1 MIDIEHNPK
10 FFFKWVGWKK
20 MKGMCQNI
28 KGNASLSSYFPVI
41 LKLFA
46 INMFSFYN
54 QNISLIFS
62 NNIIEGTWVKE
73 ISKLALIEHDFIW
86 FAFFLVNFC
95 IFIPYF

>member
-1 MIDIEHNPK
+1 
-10 FFFKWVGWKK
+10 
-20 MKGMCQNI
+20 MCQNI
-28 KGNASLSSYFPVI
+28 KGNGSLSSSYFPVI

-73 ISKLALIEHDFIW
+73 VNWHSLNMILYGLSV
-86 FAFFLVNFC
+86 FFSVNFC
-95 IFIPYF
+95 IFILIFRK